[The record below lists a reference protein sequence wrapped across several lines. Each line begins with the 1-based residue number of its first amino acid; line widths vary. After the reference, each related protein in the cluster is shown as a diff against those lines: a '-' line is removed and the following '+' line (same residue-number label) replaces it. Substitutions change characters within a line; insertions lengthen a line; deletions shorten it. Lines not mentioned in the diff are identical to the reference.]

1 MSSFLKQGQRKEQVK
16 KKKIVQKHL
25 KAIYS
30 KLDELNAVAL
40 DIIDKEDLSTI
51 TEDNIVEV
59 ASKYSDVSLEE
70 YEKSILL
77 SKLED
82 YKNRVIDEA
91 K

>member
-1 MSSFLKQGQRKEQVK
+1 MSSFLKQGQRKEQVS

-59 ASKYSDVSLEE
+59 ATKYSNISLES

-82 YKNRVIDEA
+82 YKNRTNEI